1 MYNGWITFVQV
12 IGYFRSR
19 SMSSEGL
26 DQLSGYKARLA
37 QRFRKDGPSVEA
49 KIGMKRRKQISSE
62 GGAVA
67 RTLEMRM
74 LKDPPKKLKDLM
86 VYFGIQKQ
94 RSKQNS
100 PKKYLK

>member
-1 MYNGWITFVQV
+1 M
-12 IGYFRSR
+12 
-19 SMSSEGL
+19 
-26 DQLSGYKARLA
+26 
-37 QRFRKDGPSVEA
+37 EA
-49 KIGMKRRKQISSE
+49 KIGMKRRKQISFK

-67 RTLEMRM
+67 RTLGNANAKGSSKETKR
-74 LKDPPKKLKDLM
+74 LM